1 MVKATYF
8 DYALDRARDFHYLA
22 QTAQTAYD
30 IRDGS
35 LSRLFDEQAWRG
47 PAKETVKNEHSSKH
61 KKKFEDF
68 YTSLTEYRDKWL
80 DSWLEA
86 VDSYNYDVWQQTVQD
101 LQQKLN
107 TWNDEIWGGTWG
119 ESNLA
124 EKSGLT
130 ILKTIDV
137 IADHV
142 PVLPELR
149 IIVNDAE
156 GLVPKPNKVAG
167 DRKMWPQGPYDTFP
181 SVFVEYSG
189 TTDPTQ
195 AMTIHYTATP
205 SHLY

>member
-1 MVKATYF
+1 MEWDCRAKLRQRGRYGGILNSQYAKCRHSCTYIC
-8 DYALDRARDFHYLA
+8 ALCHFKLA
-22 QTAQTAYD
+22 
-30 IRDGS
+30 
-35 LSRLFDEQAWRG
+35 
-47 PAKETVKNEHSSKH
+47 V
-61 KKKFEDF
+61 
-68 YTSLTEYRDKWL
+68 LTEYRDKWL

-142 PVLPELR
+142 PVLPESR